1 MTEQRKKKTKIGG
14 KPTRSGLTNRPR
26 TNIKKKAFLK
36 EYFACGFNQ
45 TKACGNLGIS
55 RETVRKWRLE
65 DPEFE
70 RQMNESVESLV
81 DSAEEQLRKQ
91 VESGNM
97 DAIKFTL
104 SRLGKNRGY
113 VERTEVT
120 GQDGGSLEITVIKTI
135 VGRKHVG

>member
-1 MTEQRKKKTKIGG
+1 MSEQRKQKAKVGG
-14 KPTRSGLTNRPR
+14 KPTKSGLTNRPSTR
-26 TNIKKKAFLK
+26 VNQKAFLQ
-36 EYFACGFNQ
+36 EYYACGFNQ
-45 TKACGNLGIS
+45 TKACSNLGIS

-81 DSAEEQLRKQ
+81 DSAEEQLRQQ
-91 VESGNM
+91 VAKGNM

-120 GQDGGSLEITVIKTI
+120 GQDSGPIEITITKTI
-135 VGRKHVG
+135 VGRKQV